1 MKRVTIP
8 LKLKYFA
15 PIEAEI
21 MQIFDELIYRPMM
34 ETLTRNNE
42 YGNAADPLAEAIRSG
57 DLFIDSGVIKGNF
70 NARLSKRIRDL
81 GGKMSKR
88 AGGFVFDPDK
98 IPVEWRFAQ
107 AAADQRY
114 KDLAAGM
121 IQTLDNINVESIDLL
136 SDTKEKYTKSIEWME
151 GDFQRAVQSIT
162 IAPTLTQASVDM
174 LASEWALNLDLYI
187 KNWTADNI
195 LKLRQDIATN
205 AFAGRRSADL
215 VKTIM
220 DNRKV
225 GKAKATFLARQ
236 ETSLLM
242 SKYHESRYRDIGST
256 GYIWDGADDERE
268 RQDHRDLNGKQ
279 FSWDSPPVTNRRT
292 GARNHPGEDY
302 GCRCVPIAL
311 IP

>member
-1 MKRVTIP
+1 MKRVTLP
-8 LKLKYFA
+8 LKQKYFL
-15 PIEAEI
+15 PVEAEI
-21 MQIFDELIYRPMM
+21 MRIFDALIYRPLL
-34 ETLTRNNE
+34 ETTKRNNE
-42 YGNAADPLAEAIRSG
+42 YGNAIDPVGEAIRSG
-57 DLFIDSGVIKGNF
+57 DLFIDGGVIKGNF

-81 GGKMSKR
+81 GGKISKR
-88 AGGFVFDPDK
+88 AGGYVLGPDK

-107 AAADQRY
+107 TVADQRY
-114 KDLAAGM
+114 QDLAAAM
-121 IQTLDNINVESIDLL
+121 IQTLDNIQVESIDLL
-136 SDTKEKYTKSIEWME
+136 PDTKAKYTQSIEWMNN
-151 GDFQRAVQSIT
+151 DFQRAVQSIT

-187 KNWTADNI
+187 KNWTAENI
-195 LKLRQDIATN
+195 LKLRQDIAQNT
-205 AFAGRRSADL
+205 FAGRRSADL

-220 DNRKV
+220 DNRQV
-225 GKAKATFLARQ
+225 GKHKATFLARQ

-242 SKYHESRYRDIGST
+242 SKFHEGRYRDIGST

-279 FSWDSPPVTNRRT
+279 FSWDSPPVTNRKT